1 MTAHFDSI
9 ADDTKD
15 PVLAPGALDNASGDS
30 VLLETARA
38 LSGYT
43 LQYSVH
49 FAFFN
54 GEEYALQGAHAFAHN
69 AETVESRPYAGA
81 FNVDSVGAALDQN
94 QLYVNANQ
102 SSQFLSNL
110 LVDIND
116 RWGLGIAVWPSMSD
130 KIKADDTE
138 LNNFGIP
145 AIMVGAVLYGD
156 PLINQSKDTIQDVDM
171 WYLQAVGQFL
181 TIAMATLVMPGA

>member
-1 MTAHFDSI
+1 M
-9 ADDTKD
+9 
-15 PVLAPGALDNASGDS
+15 
-30 VLLETARA
+30 
-38 LSGYT
+38 
-43 LQYSVH
+43 
-49 FAFFN
+49 
-54 GEEYALQGAHAFAHN
+54 QGAHAFAHN
-69 AETVESRPYAGA
+69 AKEIESRPYAGA

-116 RWGLGIAVWPSMSD
+116 RWGLGVAVWPSMSD

-145 AIMVGAVLYGD
+145 AVMVGAVLYGD
-156 PLINQSKDTIQDVDM
+156 PLINQSKDTIEDVDM
-171 WYLQAVGQFL
+171 WYLQAVGQL
-181 TIAMATLVMPGA
+181 MTIAMATLVMPGGS